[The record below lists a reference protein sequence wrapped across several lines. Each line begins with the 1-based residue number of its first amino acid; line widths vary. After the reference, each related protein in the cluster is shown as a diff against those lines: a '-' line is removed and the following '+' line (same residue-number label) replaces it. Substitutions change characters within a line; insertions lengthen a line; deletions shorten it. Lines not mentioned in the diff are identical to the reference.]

1 MKYIIGLGNPGE
13 KYHTTRH
20 NFAWL
25 VFEYLGL
32 ENWKHDKYMN
42 ADFLGDTVADSLA
55 LYIKPQ
61 TYMNKSGE
69 VIATL
74 KKESDFSHENVILV
88 YDDVDLPFGVVRISH
103 NRGDGGHNG
112 VKSITQ
118 HLGTSETTRIRL
130 GISRTLDDG
139 RLIKPNVLSNFDENE
154 LAEIKENIIPNLEK
168 IIKSLIVDGLEKT
181 MNNFNVK

>member
-13 KYHTTRH
+13 KYQTTRH

-25 VFEYLGL
+25 VFDYLGL
-32 ENWKHDKYMN
+32 INWKHDKYMN
-42 ADFLGDTVADSLA
+42 ADFVGGDVFDSLA

-61 TYMNKSGE
+61 TFMNRSGE
-69 VIATL
+69 VITTL
-74 KKESDFSHENVILV
+74 KKESDFSHKNLILI
-88 YDDVDLPFGVVRISH
+88 YDDVDLEFGKIRVSH

-130 GISRTLDDG
+130 GISRKIEDG
-139 RLIKPNVLSNFDENE
+139 RLIKPNVLSQFSNDELE
-154 LAEIKENIIPNLEK
+154 EIKNNISPK
-168 IIKSLIVDGLEKT
+168 IKKVINSLLTDGVNKT
-181 MNNFNVK
+181 MNIFNKK